1 MKIVVLGGSPKG
13 NVSVT
18 MQYIDHMK
26 RIHPEHTCTTH
37 LIAKDLRVL
46 ERDRARFDALIED
59 VRGCDLLLWAF
70 PLYILSAHANVHRF
84 TELVEE
90 RGAVSAFTGK
100 YAATLT
106 TSIHYYDHLAHQWTR
121 AIDDDWGLLH
131 AGTFSAEMYDLV
143 DGKTRAQYERFLDR
157 LFTDVARKVPVQ
169 RASLPRAAAAGV
181 PGAPDATLALA
192 PPAVKLDNHGVRIVV
207 VTDAEAGSAQERMVA
222 RFAASFVEP
231 PRVRNLNDMKIKGG
245 CKGCLRCGFD
255 NHCVYGDGDDI
266 AKLYSEEIPAADALV
281 LAPTV
286 KSRYFS
292 SLFKTYL
299 DRRFQW
305 THQPQ
310 LHGKQTAWIVSGA
323 LSRSPHLSEAM
334 GGMSELDEANP
345 VGIVSDDPEL
355 LVGGDLNA
363 LLGRLAAD
371 LVASARSG
379 YRAPQTFLGVAGIK
393 LFRDEI
399 YGNLRFVFQGDHR
412 YYRKHGMYDF
422 PQKNRSLRVRN
433 FFMANLSRIPPVR
446 DFIQKNMETLMLGAF
461 KKVPGAIVPASGKKA

>member
-1 MKIVVLGGSPKG
+1 MNIVVLGGSPKG

-18 MQYIDHMK
+18 MQYVDHMK
-26 RIHPEHTCTTH
+26 RTHPEHTYTTH

-46 ERDRARFDALIED
+46 ERDRVRFDALIED
-59 VRGCDLLLWAF
+59 VRNSDLIVWAF

-84 TELVEE
+84 AELVEE

-121 AIDDDWGLLH
+121 AICDDWGLLH
-131 AGTFSAEMYDLV
+131 AGTFSAEMFDLV
-143 DGKTRAQYERFLDR
+143 DPKKRAQYERFLER
-157 LFTDVARKVPVQ
+157 LFADVARKVPVQ
-169 RASLPRAAAAGV
+169 RVSLPRTAA

-192 PPAVKLDNHGVRIVV
+192 QPTVKLENQGVRIVV
-207 VTDAEAGSAQERMVA
+207 VTDADAGSPQERMVA
-222 RFAASFVEP
+222 RFASSFTEP

-255 NHCVYGDGDDI
+255 NRCIYGDGDDI
-266 AKLYSEEIPAADALV
+266 AKLYSEEIPAADVLV

-310 LHGKQTAWIVSGA
+310 LTGKQTAWIVSGA
-323 LSRSPHLSEAM
+323 LSRSPLLSEAM
-334 GGMSELDEANP
+334 AAMSELDEANP

-355 LVGGDLNA
+355 LGGADLNA

-393 LFRDEI
+393 IFRDEI

-412 YYRKHGMYDF
+412 YYRRHGMYDF
-422 PQKNRSLRVRN
+422 PQKNRALRVRN

-446 DFIQKNMETLMLGAF
+446 DFMQKNMETLMLGEF
-461 KKVPGAIVPASGKKA
+461 KKVPGAVVPASGKKA